1 MSNRILSEACRSHT
15 KAQTP
20 AVANGVLQTAI
31 ADEFD
36 TVCAQDAMT
45 DIVLIQDSLVL
56 DFGSQFVR
64 MDDSTC
70 AR

>member
-1 MSNRILSEACRSHT
+1 M
-15 KAQTP
+15 AQTP